1 MIKLSKVIKSI
12 LSLNFKF
19 MDMIEPMTPRLI
31 QNINRHNRAKKINN
45 NLTNVGHVKGSG
57 TLAFFLIKFHMLSK
71 QLFFLACNF
80 FLLEGLW
87 FVEGPLTYWEI
98 PQQPSWHGS
107 FTSYHHDCSAGYR
120 TRRIFW
126 GASWGS
132 GTDSHGVY
140 KNIIN
145 NEAQNFTLVPR
156 AMARLCG
163 QQPPLAQLAI
173 SRLGRWAL
181 QMGSS
186 LPLHTVRSM
195 APFMHWMW
203 KQAEFCR
210 STNSIQRCIRRWQL
224 CVSTRRHWT
233 CSTWFCKSW

>member
-1 MIKLSKVIKSI
+1 
-12 LSLNFKF
+12 
-19 MDMIEPMTPRLI
+19 
-31 QNINRHNRAKKINN
+31 
-45 NLTNVGHVKGSG
+45 
-57 TLAFFLIKFHMLSK
+57 MLSK

-145 NEAQNFTLVPR
+145 NEAQDFTLVPR

-186 LPLHTVRSM
+186 LPLHTVRST

-233 CSTWFCKSW
+233 CSTWFCKSWWRGQCLLHWRRTMKIWCQGVPPTKFSWMDENLSCICQHRDVVHVAGSYCITQDFQCAILFIT